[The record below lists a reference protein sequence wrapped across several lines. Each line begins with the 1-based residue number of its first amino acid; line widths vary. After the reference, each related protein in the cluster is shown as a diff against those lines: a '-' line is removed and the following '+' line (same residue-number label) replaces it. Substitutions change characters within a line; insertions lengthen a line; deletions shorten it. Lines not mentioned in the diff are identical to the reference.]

1 MLKLFEVVEAKEL
14 LPIVPVFN
22 YTNKPKVQWK
32 NQDNWINTKE
42 KLINQGE
49 WFEYIYIGKDKETG
63 EEIRENKKG
72 KITGSALL
80 TGKSSNIMV
89 IDLDRNHGSGEAD
102 GIQMYKDIVDRL
114 NLSEDEKKLAFDT
127 FTIKTPN
134 GGLHLYFEYR
144 EGLKSTSLKELLV
157 DDNGDL
163 ILDDDGK
170 KQDIPIGID
179 IRADGGVIIL
189 PGSYRKIGNDIR
201 EYKVYKDLDIKPIP
215 TKLLDELQTY
225 INGTRTTTNNGKKG
239 ILKNIN
245 KLSNKKPGRPPK
257 NNEYYTV
264 TNEGG
269 RDNALIKYLGKLI
282 TQPMFRNVHELLPMA
297 MMYNQCYINPP
308 LDSQT
313 VHEKVNSIL
322 SYAKPIYCNDKGKI
336 INGSL
341 VKYILDKSPSY
352 VKGNM
357 LYIYNEELG
366 IYEYKDTRDQE
377 KMYYDHV
384 QIDDDIDPGK
394 ADKFSKTIRS
404 IADNYKELF
413 SYENRYINCINGVV
427 DTENDELLEFTPNI
441 KLDTKFNGNFTKDFD
456 KYKEKYNNSRFKS
469 FLENILDEGTI
480 LTLQESWGVMLCPNA
495 TKVQQ
500 CFIYKG
506 EGSNGKSSLFDIQTA
521 LLYDKDKSVCG
532 IGLGQFSGDPHIM
545 AMAEGRRINIVRDDT
560 VDGKIGGVFKSA
572 VCGESVTVN
581 KKHKDHVLM
590 CFNMAWFYGLNRM
603 PVTSDKSYGFFR
615 RPIFIPFNVRFGTE
629 EQVKTGE
636 ADKVGVPGIVD
647 DIISNEMDIVFMWAY
662 EGLKRLK
669 ANKWKVTQ
677 SEASIQE
684 MEDYKEE
691 ADSAYAFYKN
701 NLVRMP
707 GNKINA
713 TELYE
718 RYEEWC
724 FVEKINNPMNKT
736 QFGRQ
741 MESFGY
747 KKGKSCGNKV
757 FRNIAYRMFTPVD
770 NVDSPF

>member
-1 MLKLFEVVEAKEL
+1 MLKLFEIVEAKEL

-22 YTNKPKVQWK
+22 YTNKPVVPWK
-32 NQDNWINTKE
+32 KE
-42 KLINQGE
+42 VNRIKDIKELKDQGE
-49 WFEYIYIGKDKETG
+49 WFEYVNNKDEV
-63 EEIRENKKG
+63 KKG

-80 TGKSSNIMV
+80 TGKISNIMV
-89 IDLDRNHGSGEAD
+89 LDLDRNHGDGTKD
-102 GIQMYKDIVDRL
+102 GIKAYKELIDSL
-114 NLSEDEKKLAFDT
+114 QLTEEEKKQVFDT
-127 FTIKTPN
+127 FTVKTPN
-134 GGLHLYFEYR
+134 GGLHLYFKYI
-144 EGLKSTSLKELLV
+144 EGLKNDS
-157 DDNGDL
+157 NQDL
-163 ILDDDGK
+163 S
-170 KQDIPIGID
+170 ID
-179 IRADGGVIIL
+179 IRTDGGLIIT
-189 PGSYRKIGNDIR
+189 PGSLRKIGDDIR
-201 EYKVYKDLDIKPIP
+201 QYTVYKDNPINDMPKSLFDKLTEYFGVNKVKGSKP
-215 TKLLDELQTY
+215 KEA
-225 INGTRTTTNNGKKG
+225 
-239 ILKNIN
+239 
-245 KLSNKKPGRPPK
+245 NKKPGRPPK

-264 TNEGG
+264 INEGG
-269 RDNALIKYLGKLI
+269 RNNALTKYLGKMI
-282 TQPMFRNVHELLPMA
+282 NHPMFRSVHELLPLA
-297 MMYNQCYINPP
+297 NMYNQCYINPP
-308 LDSQT
+308 LEQQEVESI
-313 VHEKVNSIL
+313 VNSML
-322 SYAKPIYCNDKGKI
+322 AYAKPVYCNDKGKI

-366 IYEYKDTRDQE
+366 IYEYKDTRDQL

-394 ADKFSKTIRS
+394 ADKFSKTIHA

-427 DTENDELLEFTPNI
+427 DTENDELLEFTPQI
-441 KLDTKFNGNFTKDFD
+441 KLDTKFNGNFTNDFN
-456 KYKEKYNNSRFKS
+456 KYKEDYNKSKFKS
-469 FLENILDEGTI
+469 FLENILDDGTI
-480 LTLQESWGVMLCPNA
+480 LTLQEAWGVMLCPNA

-532 IGLGQFSGDPHIM
+532 IGLGKFGDEFIM
-545 AMAEGRRINIVRDDT
+545 AMAEGRRVNIVRDDT
-560 VDGKIGGVFKSA
+560 VEGKMNGVFKSA
-572 VCGESVTVN
+572 VCGEEITVN
-581 KKHKDHVLM
+581 KKNKDHVQM
-590 CFNMAWFYGLNRM
+590 KFNMAWFYGLNRM
-603 PVTSDKSYGFFR
+603 PVTNDKSYGFFR

-669 ANKWKVTQ
+669 ANKWKITQ
-677 SEASIQE
+677 SEASIKE
-684 MEDYKEE
+684 MEEYKEE

-713 TELYE
+713 RELYT

-724 FVEKINNPMNKT
+724 FVERINKPMNSKE
-736 QFGRQ
+736 FGRQ
-741 MESFGY
+741 LASFGHKKY
-747 KKGKSCGNKV
+747 KTGGRWH
-757 FRNIAYRMFTPVD
+757 FPNINYRMFTPVD
-770 NVDSPF
+770 DVKSPF

>member
-1 MLKLFEVVEAKEL
+1 MLKIFEVVEAKEL

-22 YTNKPKVQWK
+22 YTNKPIVPWK
-32 NQDNWINTKE
+32 KE
-42 KLINQGE
+42 SNRIESISDLKGQGE
-49 WFEYIYIGKDKETG
+49 FFEYTNNNDEF
-63 EEIRENKKG
+63 KKG

-80 TGKSSNIMV
+80 TGKISNIMV
-89 IDLDRNHGSGEAD
+89 LDLDRNHGDGTKD
-102 GIQMYKDIVDRL
+102 GIKAYKELIDSL
-114 NLSEDEKKLAFDT
+114 QLTEEEQKQAFDT
-127 FTIKTPN
+127 FTVKTPN
-134 GGLHLYFEYR
+134 GGLHLYFKYK
-144 EGLKSTSLKELLV
+144 EGLKNDSNK
-157 DDNGDL
+157 DL
-163 ILDDDGK
+163 S
-170 KQDIPIGID
+170 ID
-179 IRADGGVIIL
+179 IRTDGGLIIA
-189 PGSYRKIGNDIR
+189 PGSLRKIGEDIR
-201 EYKVYKDLDIKPIP
+201 EYTVYKDNPIYDIPVKLFDKLTEYFGVNKAKG
-215 TKLLDELQTY
+215 TKSKET
-225 INGTRTTTNNGKKG
+225 
-239 ILKNIN
+239 
-245 KLSNKKPGRPPK
+245 NKKPGRPSK
-257 NNEYYTV
+257 NKEYYTV

-269 RDNALIKYLGKLI
+269 RDNAFIKHLGKII
-282 TQPMFRNVHELLPMA
+282 TQPMFRDIHNLLPYA

-308 LDSQT
+308 LSEQE
-313 VHEKVNSIL
+313 VENKVNSIL
-322 SYAKPIYCNDKGKI
+322 SYAKPVYCKDNGKI

-341 VKYILDKSPSY
+341 VKYVLDKSPSY

-357 LYIYNEELG
+357 LYIYNDELG

-615 RPIFIPFNVRFGTE
+615 RPIFIPFNVRFGTA

-636 ADKVGVPGIVD
+636 ADKVGVPGIVE

-669 ANKWKVTQ
+669 ANNWKVTQ

-684 MEDYKEE
+684 MEEYKEE
-691 ADSAYAFYKN
+691 ADTAYSFYKN
-701 NLVRMP
+701 NLVKMP
-707 GNKINA
+707 GNKIKA
-713 TELYE
+713 SELYT

-724 FVEKINNPMNKT
+724 FSEKINNPMSAKE
-736 QFGRQ
+736 FGRQ
-741 MESFGY
+741 LASFGH
-747 KKGKSCGNKV
+747 KKKKTSTWY
-757 FRNIAYRMFTPVD
+757 FPDIAYRMFTPVD
-770 NVDSPF
+770 NIDSPF

>member
-22 YTNKPKVQWK
+22 YTNKPIVPWK
-32 NQDNWINTKE
+32 KEANRIKSISELKGQDE
-42 KLINQGE
+42 F
-49 WFEYIYIGKDKETG
+49 FEYTNNNDEV
-63 EEIRENKKG
+63 KKG
-72 KITGSALL
+72 KVTGGALL
-80 TGKSSNIMV
+80 TGKISNIMV
-89 IDLDRNHGSGEAD
+89 LDLDRNHGDGSKD
-102 GIQMYKDIVDRL
+102 GIKAYKELIESL
-114 NLSEDEKKLAFDT
+114 KLTQDEQKQAFDT
-127 FTIKTPN
+127 FTVKTPN
-134 GGLHLYFEYR
+134 GGLHLYFKYK
-144 EGLKSTSLKELLV
+144 EGLKNDSNK
-157 DDNGDL
+157 DL
-163 ILDDDGK
+163 S
-170 KQDIPIGID
+170 ID
-179 IRADGGVIIL
+179 IRTDGGLIIA
-189 PGSYRKIGNDIR
+189 PGSLRKIGEDIR
-201 EYKVYKDLDIKPIP
+201 EYTVYKDNPIYDIPVKLFDKLTEYFGVNKAKG
-215 TKLLDELQTY
+215 TKSKET
-225 INGTRTTTNNGKKG
+225 
-239 ILKNIN
+239 
-245 KLSNKKPGRPPK
+245 NKKPGRPSK
-257 NNEYYTV
+257 NKEYYTV

-269 RDNALIKYLGKLI
+269 RDNAFIKHLGKII
-282 TQPMFRNVHELLPMA
+282 TQPMFRDIHNLLPYA

-308 LDSQT
+308 LSEQE
-313 VHEKVNSIL
+313 VENKVNSIL
-322 SYAKPIYCNDKGKI
+322 SYAKPVYCKDNGKI

-366 IYEYKDTRDQE
+366 IYEYKDTRDQL

-394 ADKFSKTIRS
+394 ADKFSKTIHA

-427 DTENDELLEFTPNI
+427 DTENDELLEFTPQI
-441 KLDTKFNGNFTKDFD
+441 KLDTKFNGNFTNDFD
-456 KYKEKYNNSRFKS
+456 KYKEDYNKSKFKS
-469 FLENILDEGTI
+469 FLENILDDGTI

-532 IGLGQFSGDPHIM
+532 IGLGKFGDEFIM
-545 AMAEGRRINIVRDDT
+545 AMAEGRRVNIVRDDT
-560 VDGKIGGVFKSA
+560 VEGKMNGVFKSA
-572 VCGESVTVN
+572 VCGEEITVN
-581 KKHKDHVLM
+581 KKNKDHVQM
-590 CFNMAWFYGLNRM
+590 KFNMAWFYGLNRM
-603 PVTSDKSYGFFR
+603 PVTNDKSYGFFR
-615 RPIFIPFNVRFGTE
+615 RPIFIPFNVRFGTA

-636 ADKVGVPGIVD
+636 ADKIGVPGIVE

-669 ANKWKVTQ
+669 ANKWKITQ
-677 SEASIQE
+677 SEASIKE
-684 MEDYKEE
+684 MEEYKEE

-713 TELYE
+713 RELYT

-724 FVEKINNPMNKT
+724 FVERINKPMNSKE
-736 QFGRQ
+736 FGRQ
-741 MESFGY
+741 LASFGHKKY
-747 KKGKSCGNKV
+747 KTGGRYV
-757 FRNIAYRMFTPVD
+757 FPNIAYRMFTPVD
-770 NVDSPF
+770 NIDSPF

>member
-1 MLKLFEVVEAKEL
+1 MLKIFEVVEAKEL

-22 YTNKPKVQWK
+22 YTNKPIVPWK
-32 NQDNWINTKE
+32 KE
-42 KLINQGE
+42 SNRIESISDLKGQGE
-49 WFEYIYIGKDKETG
+49 FFEYTNNNDEV
-63 EEIRENKKG
+63 KKG

-80 TGKSSNIMV
+80 TGKISNIMV
-89 IDLDRNHGSGEAD
+89 LDLDRNHGDGTKD
-102 GIQMYKDIVDRL
+102 GIKAYKELIDSL
-114 NLSEDEKKLAFDT
+114 QLTEEEQKQAFDT
-127 FTIKTPN
+127 FTVKTPN
-134 GGLHLYFEYR
+134 GGLHLYFKYK
-144 EGLKSTSLKELLV
+144 EGLKNDSNK
-157 DDNGDL
+157 DL
-163 ILDDDGK
+163 S
-170 KQDIPIGID
+170 ID
-179 IRADGGVIIL
+179 IRTDGGLIIA
-189 PGSYRKIGNDIR
+189 PGSLRKIGEDIR
-201 EYKVYKDLDIKPIP
+201 EYTVYKDNPIYDIPVKLFDKLTEYFGVNKAKG
-215 TKLLDELQTY
+215 TKSKET
-225 INGTRTTTNNGKKG
+225 
-239 ILKNIN
+239 
-245 KLSNKKPGRPPK
+245 NKKPGRPSK
-257 NNEYYTV
+257 NKEYYTV

-269 RDNALIKYLGKLI
+269 RDNAFIKHLGKII
-282 TQPMFRNVHELLPMA
+282 TQPMFRDIHNLLPYA

-308 LDSQT
+308 LSEQE
-313 VHEKVNSIL
+313 VENKVNSIL
-322 SYAKPIYCNDKGKI
+322 SYAKPVYCKDNGKI
-336 INGSL
+336 IIGSL
-341 VKYILDKSPSY
+341 VKYVLDKSPSY

-357 LYIYNEELG
+357 LYIYNDELG

-615 RPIFIPFNVRFGTE
+615 RPIFIPFNVRFGTA

-636 ADKVGVPGIVD
+636 ADKVGVPGIVE

-669 ANKWKVTQ
+669 ANNWKVTQ

-684 MEDYKEE
+684 MEEYKEE
-691 ADSAYAFYKN
+691 ADTAYSFYKN
-701 NLVRMP
+701 NLVKMP
-707 GNKINA
+707 GNKIKA
-713 TELYE
+713 SELYT

-724 FVEKINNPMNKT
+724 FSEKINNPMSAKE
-736 QFGRQ
+736 FGRQ
-741 MESFGY
+741 LASFGH
-747 KKGKSCGNKV
+747 KKKKTSTWY
-757 FRNIAYRMFTPVD
+757 FPDIAYRMFTPVD
-770 NVDSPF
+770 NIDSPF

>member
-1 MLKLFEVVEAKEL
+1 MLKLFEIVEAKEL

-22 YTNKPKVQWK
+22 YTNKPIVPWK
-32 NQDNWINTKE
+32 KESNRIKSISDLKGQDE
-42 KLINQGE
+42 F
-49 WFEYIYIGKDKETG
+49 FEYTNNNDEV
-63 EEIRENKKG
+63 KKG
-72 KITGSALL
+72 KVTGGALL
-80 TGKSSNIMV
+80 TGKISNIMV
-89 IDLDRNHGSGEAD
+89 LDLDRNHGDGTKD
-102 GIQMYKDIVDRL
+102 GIKAYKELIDSLQLTEEERKQV
-114 NLSEDEKKLAFDT
+114 FDT
-127 FTIKTPN
+127 FTVKTPN
-134 GGLHLYFEYR
+134 GGLHLYFKYI
-144 EGLKSTSLKELLV
+144 EGLKNDS
-157 DDNGDL
+157 NQDL
-163 ILDDDGK
+163 A
-170 KQDIPIGID
+170 ID
-179 IRADGGVIIL
+179 IRTDGGLIIT
-189 PGSYRKIGNDIR
+189 PGSLRKIGDDIR
-201 EYKVYKDLDIKPIP
+201 EYTVYKDNPINDMPKALFDKLTEYFGVNKVKGNKP
-215 TKLLDELQTY
+215 KEA
-225 INGTRTTTNNGKKG
+225 
-239 ILKNIN
+239 
-245 KLSNKKPGRPPK
+245 NKKPGRPPK

-322 SYAKPIYCNDKGKI
+322 SYAKPVYCNDKGKI

-357 LYIYNEELG
+357 LYIYNKELG
-366 IYEYKDTRDQE
+366 IYEYKDTRDQL

-394 ADKFSKTIRS
+394 ADKFAKTIHS

-427 DTENDELLEFTPNI
+427 DTENDELLEFSPEI
-441 KLDTKFNGNFTKDFD
+441 KLDTKFNGNYYDIN
-456 KYKEKYNNSRFKS
+456 KYKEDYNNSRFKS

-480 LTLQESWGVMLCPNA
+480 LTLQEAWGVMLCPNA

-521 LLYDKDKSVCG
+521 LLHDKDKSVCG
-532 IGLGQFSGDPHIM
+532 IGLGKFGDEFIM
-545 AMAEGRRINIVRDDT
+545 AMAEGRRVNIVRDDT
-560 VDGKIGGVFKSA
+560 VEGKMNGVFKSA
-572 VCGESVTVN
+572 VCGEEITVN
-581 KKHKDHVLM
+581 KKNKDHVQM
-590 CFNMAWFYGLNRM
+590 KFNMAWFYGLNRM

-636 ADKVGVPGIVD
+636 ADKVGVPGIVE

-669 ANKWKVTQ
+669 ANKWKITQ
-677 SEASIQE
+677 SEASIKE
-684 MEDYKEE
+684 MEEYKEE

-713 TELYE
+713 RELYT

-724 FVEKINNPMNKT
+724 FVERINKPMNSKE
-736 QFGRQ
+736 FGRQ
-741 MESFGY
+741 LASFGHKKY
-747 KKGKSCGNKV
+747 KTGGRYV
-757 FRNIAYRMFTPVD
+757 FPNIAYRMFTPVD
-770 NVDSPF
+770 DVNSPF

>member
-1 MLKLFEVVEAKEL
+1 MLKLFEIVEAKEL

-22 YTNKPKVQWK
+22 YTNKPIVPWK
-32 NQDNWINTKE
+32 KEANRIKSISELKAQD
-42 KLINQGE
+42 
-49 WFEYIYIGKDKETG
+49 EYFKYVNNNDEV
-63 EEIRENKKG
+63 KKG

-80 TGKSSNIMV
+80 TGKISNIMV
-89 IDLDRNHGSGEAD
+89 LDLDRNHGDGTKD
-102 GIQMYKDIVDRL
+102 GIKAYKELIDSL
-114 NLSEDEKKLAFDT
+114 QLTEEEKKQVFDT
-127 FTIKTPN
+127 FTVKTPN
-134 GGLHLYFEYR
+134 GGLHLYFKYI
-144 EGLKSTSLKELLV
+144 EGIRN
-157 DDNGDL
+157 DCNQDL
-163 ILDDDGK
+163 S
-170 KQDIPIGID
+170 ID
-179 IRADGGVIIL
+179 IRTDGGLIIT
-189 PGSYRKIGNDIR
+189 PGSLRKIGDDIR
-201 EYKVYKDLDIKPIP
+201 EYTVYKDNPINDMPKALFDKLTEYFGVNKVKGNKP
-215 TKLLDELQTY
+215 KEA
-225 INGTRTTTNNGKKG
+225 
-239 ILKNIN
+239 
-245 KLSNKKPGRPPK
+245 NKKPGRPPK

-308 LDSQT
+308 LDVQT

-322 SYAKPIYCNDKGKI
+322 SYAKPVYCNDKGKI

-341 VKYILDKSPSY
+341 VKYVLDKSPSY

-357 LYIYNEELG
+357 LYIYNKELG
-366 IYEYKDTRDQE
+366 IYEYKDTRDQQ

-394 ADKFSKTIRS
+394 ADKFSKTIHA
-404 IADNYKELF
+404 IADIYKELF

-441 KLDTKFNGNFTKDFD
+441 KLDTKFNGNFTNDFN

-469 FLENILDEGTI
+469 FLENILDNETI
-480 LTLQESWGVMLCPNA
+480 LTLQEAWGVMLCPNA

-521 LLYDKDKSVCG
+521 LLHDKDKSVCG
-532 IGLGQFSGDPHIM
+532 IGLGKFGDEFIM
-545 AMAEGRRINIVRDDT
+545 AMAEGRRVNIVRDDT
-560 VDGKIGGVFKSA
+560 VEGKMNGVFKSA
-572 VCGESVTVN
+572 VCGEEITVN
-581 KKHKDHVLM
+581 KKNKDHVQM
-590 CFNMAWFYGLNRM
+590 KFNMAWFYGLNRM
-603 PVTSDKSYGFFR
+603 PVTNDKSYGFFR

-636 ADKVGVPGIVD
+636 ADKIGVPGIVE
-647 DIISNEMDIVFMWAY
+647 DIISNELDIVFMWAY

-669 ANKWKVTQ
+669 ANNWKVTQ

-684 MEDYKEE
+684 MEEYKEE
-691 ADSAYAFYKN
+691 ADSVYAFYKDK
-701 NLVRMP
+701 LIRMP
-707 GNKINA
+707 GNKISA
-713 TELYE
+713 RELYT

-724 FVEKINNPMNKT
+724 FIEKINNPMNAT

-741 MESFGY
+741 MASFGHKKY
-747 KKGKSCGNKV
+747 KTGGKWH
-757 FRNIAYRMFTPVD
+757 FPNINYRMFTPVD
-770 NVDSPF
+770 NIDSPF

>member
-1 MLKLFEVVEAKEL
+1 MLKQFEVVEAKEL

-22 YTNKPKVQWK
+22 YTNKPVVPWK
-32 NQDNWINTKE
+32 KE
-42 KLINQGE
+42 VNRIKDIKELKDQGE
-49 WFEYIYIGKDKETG
+49 WFEYVNNKDEV
-63 EEIRENKKG
+63 KKG

-80 TGKSSNIMV
+80 TGKISNIMV
-89 IDLDRNHGSGEAD
+89 LDLDRNHGDGTKD
-102 GIQMYKDIVDRL
+102 GIKAYKELIDSL
-114 NLSEDEKKLAFDT
+114 QLTEEEKKQVFDT
-127 FTIKTPN
+127 FTVKTPN
-134 GGLHLYFEYR
+134 GGLHLYFKYI
-144 EGLKSTSLKELLV
+144 EGLKNDS
-157 DDNGDL
+157 NQDL
-163 ILDDDGK
+163 S
-170 KQDIPIGID
+170 ID
-179 IRADGGVIIL
+179 IRTDGGLIIT
-189 PGSYRKIGNDIR
+189 PGSLRKIGDDIR
-201 EYKVYKDLDIKPIP
+201 QYTVYKDNPINDMPKSLFDKLTEYFGVNKVKGNKP
-215 TKLLDELQTY
+215 KEA
-225 INGTRTTTNNGKKG
+225 
-239 ILKNIN
+239 
-245 KLSNKKPGRPPK
+245 NKKPGRPPK

-308 LDSQT
+308 LDAQT
-313 VHEKVNSIL
+313 VNEKVNSIL
-322 SYAKPIYCNDKGKI
+322 SYAKPVYCNDKGKI

-341 VKYILDKSPSY
+341 VKYVLDKSPSY

-366 IYEYKDTRDQE
+366 IYEYKGTRDQE

-384 QIDDDIDPGK
+384 QIDEDIDPGK

-427 DTENDELLEFTPNI
+427 DTENDELLEFTPQI
-441 KLDTKFNGNFTKDFD
+441 KLDTKFNGNFTNDFD
-456 KYKEKYNNSRFKS
+456 KYKEDYNNSKFKI

-480 LTLQESWGVMLCPNA
+480 LTLQEAWGVMLCPNA

-532 IGLGQFSGDPHIM
+532 IGLGQFAGDPHIM

-615 RPIFIPFNVRFGTE
+615 RPIFIPFNVRFGTA

-636 ADKVGVPGIVD
+636 ADKVGVPGIVE

-669 ANKWKVTQ
+669 ANNWKVTQ

-684 MEDYKEE
+684 MEEYKEE
-691 ADSAYAFYKN
+691 ADTAYSFYKN
-701 NLVRMP
+701 NLVKMP
-707 GNKINA
+707 GNKIKA
-713 TELYE
+713 SELYT

-724 FVEKINNPMNKT
+724 FSEKINNPMSAKE
-736 QFGRQ
+736 FGRQ
-741 MESFGY
+741 LASFGH
-747 KKGKSCGNKV
+747 KKKKTSTWY
-757 FRNIAYRMFTPVD
+757 FPDIAYRMFTPVD
-770 NVDSPF
+770 NIDSPF

>member
-1 MLKLFEVVEAKEL
+1 MLKIFEVVEAKEL

-22 YTNKPKVQWK
+22 YTNKPIVPWK
-32 NQDNWINTKE
+32 KEANRIKSISELKGQDE
-42 KLINQGE
+42 C
-49 WFEYIYIGKDKETG
+49 FEYVNNNDEV
-63 EEIRENKKG
+63 KKG

-80 TGKSSNIMV
+80 TGKISNIMV
-89 IDLDRNHGSGEAD
+89 LDLDRNHGDGTKD
-102 GIQMYKDIVDRL
+102 GIKAYKELIDSLQLTEEERKQV
-114 NLSEDEKKLAFDT
+114 FDT
-127 FTIKTPN
+127 FTVKTPN
-134 GGLHLYFEYR
+134 GGLHLYFKYI
-144 EGLKSTSLKELLV
+144 EGLKNDS
-157 DDNGDL
+157 NQDL
-163 ILDDDGK
+163 S
-170 KQDIPIGID
+170 ID
-179 IRADGGVIIL
+179 IRTDGGLIIT
-189 PGSYRKIGNDIR
+189 PGSLRKIGDDIR
-201 EYKVYKDLDIKPIP
+201 EYTVYKDNPINDMPKALFDKLTEYFGVNKVKGNKP
-215 TKLLDELQTY
+215 KEA
-225 INGTRTTTNNGKKG
+225 
-239 ILKNIN
+239 
-245 KLSNKKPGRPPK
+245 NKKPGRPPK

-322 SYAKPIYCNDKGKI
+322 SYAKPVYCNDKGKI

-341 VKYILDKSPSY
+341 VKYILEKSPSY

-357 LYIYNEELG
+357 LYIYNKELG
-366 IYEYKDTRDQE
+366 IYEYKDTRDQL

-384 QIDDDIDPGK
+384 QIDDDIEPGK
-394 ADKFSKTIRS
+394 ADKFAKTIHS

-427 DTENDELLEFTPNI
+427 DTENDELLEFSPEI
-441 KLDTKFNGNFTKDFD
+441 KLDTKFNGNYYDIN
-456 KYKEKYNNSRFKS
+456 KYKEDYNNSRFKS

-480 LTLQESWGVMLCPNA
+480 LTLQEAWGVMLCPNA

-532 IGLGQFSGDPHIM
+532 IGLGKFGDEFIM
-545 AMAEGRRINIVRDDT
+545 AMAEGRRVNIVRDDT
-560 VDGKIGGVFKSA
+560 VEGKMNGVFKSA
-572 VCGESVTVN
+572 VCGEEITVN
-581 KKHKDHVLM
+581 KKNKDHVQM
-590 CFNMAWFYGLNRM
+590 KFNMAWFYGLNRM
-603 PVTSDKSYGFFR
+603 PVTNDKSYGFFR

-636 ADKVGVPGIVD
+636 ADKIGVPGIVE
-647 DIISNEMDIVFMWAY
+647 DIISNELDIVFMWAY

-669 ANKWKVTQ
+669 DNNWKVTQ

-684 MEDYKEE
+684 MEEYKEE
-691 ADSAYAFYKN
+691 ADSVYAFYKDK
-701 NLVRMP
+701 LIRMP
-707 GNKINA
+707 GNKISA
-713 TELYE
+713 RELYT

-724 FVEKINNPMNKT
+724 FIEKINNPMNAT

-741 MESFGY
+741 MASFGHKKY
-747 KKGKSCGNKV
+747 KTGGKWH
-757 FRNIAYRMFTPVD
+757 FPNIDYRMFTQVD
-770 NVDSPF
+770 NIDSPF

>member
-1 MLKLFEVVEAKEL
+1 MLKQFDIVEAKEL

-22 YTNKPKVQWK
+22 YTNKPVVPWK
-32 NQDNWINTKE
+32 KEVNRIKDINELKD
-42 KLINQGE
+42 QGE
-49 WFEYIYIGKDKETG
+49 WFEYINNKDEV
-63 EEIRENKKG
+63 KKG

-80 TGKSSNIMV
+80 TGKVSNIMV
-89 IDLDRNHGSGEAD
+89 LDLDRNHGDGSKD
-102 GIQMYKDIVDRL
+102 GIKAYKELIEGL
-114 NLSEDEKKLAFDT
+114 QLTEEEKKQAFDT

-134 GGLHLYFEYR
+134 GGLHLYFKYI
-144 EGLKSTSLKELLV
+144 EGLKNDS
-157 DDNGDL
+157 NQDL
-163 ILDDDGK
+163 S
-170 KQDIPIGID
+170 ID
-179 IRADGGVIIL
+179 IRTDGGIIIT
-189 PGSYRKIGNDIR
+189 PGSLRKINDDIR
-201 EYKVYKDLDIKPIP
+201 EYVVYKDNPIYDMPIKLFDKLTEYFGVNKVKSNK
-215 TKLLDELQTY
+215 TKET
-225 INGTRTTTNNGKKG
+225 
-239 ILKNIN
+239 
-245 KLSNKKPGRPPK
+245 NKKPGRPPK
-257 NNEYYTV
+257 NKEYYTV

-308 LDSQT
+308 LDAQS
-313 VHEKVNSIL
+313 VHDKVNSIL
-322 SYAKPIYCNDKGKI
+322 SYAKPVYCNDKGKI

-341 VKYILDKSPSY
+341 VKYVLDKSPSY

-366 IYEYKDTRDQE
+366 IYEYKDTRDQQ
-377 KMYYDHV
+377 KMYIDHTI
-384 QIDDDIDPGK
+384 IDEDKEPSK
-394 ADKFSKTIRS
+394 AEKFAKTIHLM
-404 IADNYKELF
+404 ADNYKELF
-413 SYENRYINCINGVV
+413 SYENRYINCLNGVV
-427 DTENDELLEFTPNI
+427 DTENDELLEFTPQI
-441 KLDTKFNGNFTKDFD
+441 KLDTKFNGNFTNDFD
-456 KYKEKYNNSRFKS
+456 KYKKDYNNSKFKS
-469 FLENILDEGTI
+469 FLENILDDGTI
-480 LTLQESWGVMLCPNA
+480 LTLQEAWGVMLCPNA

-521 LLYDKDKSVCG
+521 LLHDKDKSVCG
-532 IGLGQFSGDPHIM
+532 IGLGKFGDEFIM
-545 AMAEGRRINIVRDDT
+545 AMAEGRRVNIVRDDT
-560 VDGKIGGVFKSA
+560 VEGKMNGVFKSA
-572 VCGESVTVN
+572 VCGEEITVN
-581 KKHKDHVLM
+581 KKNKDHVQM
-590 CFNMAWFYGLNRM
+590 KFNMAWFYGLNRM
-603 PVTSDKSYGFFR
+603 PVTNDKSYGFFR

-636 ADKVGVPGIVD
+636 ADKVGVPGIVE

>member
-1 MLKLFEVVEAKEL
+1 MLKLFEIVEAKEL

-22 YTNKPKVQWK
+22 YTNKPVVPWK
-32 NQDNWINTKE
+32 KE
-42 KLINQGE
+42 VNRIKDIKELKDQGE
-49 WFEYIYIGKDKETG
+49 WFEYVNNKDEV
-63 EEIRENKKG
+63 KKG

-80 TGKSSNIMV
+80 TGKISNIMV
-89 IDLDRNHGSGEAD
+89 LDLDRNHGDGTKD
-102 GIQMYKDIVDRL
+102 GIKAYKELIDSLQLTEEERKQV
-114 NLSEDEKKLAFDT
+114 FDT
-127 FTIKTPN
+127 FTVKTPN
-134 GGLHLYFEYR
+134 GGLHLYFKYI
-144 EGLKSTSLKELLV
+144 EGLKNDS
-157 DDNGDL
+157 NQDL
-163 ILDDDGK
+163 S
-170 KQDIPIGID
+170 ID
-179 IRADGGVIIL
+179 IRTDGGLIIT
-189 PGSYRKIGNDIR
+189 PGSLRKIGDDIR
-201 EYKVYKDLDIKPIP
+201 QYTVYKDNPINDMPKSLFDKLTEYFGVNKVKGNKP
-215 TKLLDELQTY
+215 KEA
-225 INGTRTTTNNGKKG
+225 
-239 ILKNIN
+239 
-245 KLSNKKPGRPPK
+245 NKKPGRPPK

-282 TQPMFRNVHELLPMA
+282 TQPMFRNVHDLLPVA

-308 LDSQT
+308 LDAQT
-313 VHEKVNSIL
+313 VQEKVNSIL
-322 SYAKPIYCNDKGKI
+322 SYAKPVYCKDNGKI

-366 IYEYKDTRDQE
+366 IYEYKDTRDQL

-394 ADKFSKTIRS
+394 ADKFSKTIHA

-427 DTENDELLEFTPNI
+427 DTENDELLEFTPQI
-441 KLDTKFNGNFTKDFD
+441 KLDTKFNGNFTNDFD
-456 KYKEKYNNSRFKS
+456 KYKEDYNKSKFKS
-469 FLENILDEGTI
+469 FLENILDDGTI
-480 LTLQESWGVMLCPNA
+480 LTLQEAWGVMLCPNA

-532 IGLGQFSGDPHIM
+532 IGLGKFGDEFIM
-545 AMAEGRRINIVRDDT
+545 AMAEGRRVNIVRDDT
-560 VDGKIGGVFKSA
+560 VEGKMNGVFKSA
-572 VCGESVTVN
+572 VCGEEITVN
-581 KKHKDHVLM
+581 KKNKDHVQM
-590 CFNMAWFYGLNRM
+590 KFNMAWFYGLNRM
-603 PVTSDKSYGFFR
+603 PVTNDKSYGFFR

-669 ANKWKVTQ
+669 ANKWKITQ
-677 SEASIQE
+677 SEASIKE
-684 MEDYKEE
+684 MEEYKEE

-713 TELYE
+713 RELYT

-724 FVEKINNPMNKT
+724 FVERINKPMNSKE
-736 QFGRQ
+736 FGRQ
-741 MESFGY
+741 LASFGHKKY
-747 KKGKSCGNKV
+747 KTGGRWH
-757 FRNIAYRMFTPVD
+757 FPNINYRMFTPVD
-770 NVDSPF
+770 DVKSPF

>member
-1 MLKLFEVVEAKEL
+1 MLKLFEIVEAKEL

-22 YTNKPKVQWK
+22 YTNKPIVPWK
-32 NQDNWINTKE
+32 KEANRIKSISELKGQDE
-42 KLINQGE
+42 C
-49 WFEYIYIGKDKETG
+49 FEYVNNNDEV
-63 EEIRENKKG
+63 KKG

-80 TGKSSNIMV
+80 TGKISNIMV
-89 IDLDRNHGSGEAD
+89 LDLDRNHGDGTKD
-102 GIQMYKDIVDRL
+102 GIKAYKELIDSL
-114 NLSEDEKKLAFDT
+114 QLTEEEKKQVFDT
-127 FTIKTPN
+127 FTVKTPN
-134 GGLHLYFEYR
+134 GGLHLYFKYI
-144 EGLKSTSLKELLV
+144 EGLKNDS
-157 DDNGDL
+157 NQDL
-163 ILDDDGK
+163 S
-170 KQDIPIGID
+170 ID
-179 IRADGGVIIL
+179 IRTDGGLIIT
-189 PGSYRKIGNDIR
+189 PGSLRKIGDDIR
-201 EYKVYKDLDIKPIP
+201 EYIVYKDNPINDMPKALFDKLTEYFGVNKVKGDKP
-215 TKLLDELQTY
+215 KEA
-225 INGTRTTTNNGKKG
+225 
-239 ILKNIN
+239 
-245 KLSNKKPGRPPK
+245 NKKPGRPPK
-257 NNEYYTV
+257 SNEYYTV

-322 SYAKPIYCNDKGKI
+322 SYAKPVYCNDKGKI

-341 VKYILDKSPSY
+341 VKYILGKSPSY

-357 LYIYNEELG
+357 LYIYNKELG
-366 IYEYKDTRDQE
+366 IYEYKDTRDQL

-394 ADKFSKTIRS
+394 ADKFAKTIHS

-427 DTENDELLEFTPNI
+427 DTETDELLEFTPQI
-441 KLDTKFNGNFTKDFD
+441 KLDTKFNGNFTNDFD
-456 KYKEKYNNSRFKS
+456 KYKNDYNNSKFKS
-469 FLENILDEGTI
+469 FLENILDDGTI
-480 LTLQESWGVMLCPNA
+480 LTLQEALGVMLCPNA

-532 IGLGQFSGDPHIM
+532 IGLGKFGDEFIM
-545 AMAEGRRINIVRDDT
+545 SMAEGRRVNIVRDDT
-560 VDGKIGGVFKSA
+560 VEGKMNGVFKSA
-572 VCGESVTVN
+572 VCGEEITVN
-581 KKHKDHVLM
+581 KKNKDHVQM
-590 CFNMAWFYGLNRM
+590 KFNMAWFYGLNRM
-603 PVTSDKSYGFFR
+603 PVTNDKSYGFFR

-636 ADKVGVPGIVD
+636 ADKIGVPGIVE
-647 DIISNEMDIVFMWAY
+647 DIISNELDIVFMWAY

-669 ANKWKVTQ
+669 DNNWKVTQ

-684 MEDYKEE
+684 MEEYKEE
-691 ADSAYAFYKN
+691 ADSVYAFYKDK
-701 NLVRMP
+701 LIRMP
-707 GNKINA
+707 GNKISA
-713 TELYE
+713 RELYT

-724 FVEKINNPMNKT
+724 FIEKINNPMNAT

-741 MESFGY
+741 MASFGHKKY
-747 KKGKSCGNKV
+747 KTGGKWH
-757 FRNIAYRMFTPVD
+757 FPNIDYRMFTQVD
-770 NVDSPF
+770 NIDSPF

>member
-1 MLKLFEVVEAKEL
+1 MLKIFEVVEAKEL

-22 YTNKPKVQWK
+22 YTNKPIVPWK
-32 NQDNWINTKE
+32 KE
-42 KLINQGE
+42 SNRIESISDLKGQGE
-49 WFEYIYIGKDKETG
+49 FFEYTNNNDEV
-63 EEIRENKKG
+63 KKG

-80 TGKSSNIMV
+80 TGKISNIMV
-89 IDLDRNHGSGEAD
+89 LDLDRNHGDGTKD
-102 GIQMYKDIVDRL
+102 GIKAYKELIDSL
-114 NLSEDEKKLAFDT
+114 QLTEEEQKQAFDT
-127 FTIKTPN
+127 FTVKTPN
-134 GGLHLYFEYR
+134 GGLHLYFKYK
-144 EGLKSTSLKELLV
+144 EGLKNDSNK
-157 DDNGDL
+157 DL
-163 ILDDDGK
+163 S
-170 KQDIPIGID
+170 ID
-179 IRADGGVIIL
+179 IRTDGGLIIA
-189 PGSYRKIGNDIR
+189 PGSLRKIGEDIR
-201 EYKVYKDLDIKPIP
+201 EYTVYKDNPIYDIPVKLFDKLTEYFGVNKAKG
-215 TKLLDELQTY
+215 TKSKET
-225 INGTRTTTNNGKKG
+225 
-239 ILKNIN
+239 
-245 KLSNKKPGRPPK
+245 NKKPGRPSK
-257 NNEYYTV
+257 NKEYYTV

-269 RDNALIKYLGKLI
+269 RDNAFIKHLGKII
-282 TQPMFRNVHELLPMA
+282 TQPMFRDIHNLLPYA

-308 LDSQT
+308 LSEQE
-313 VHEKVNSIL
+313 VENKVNSIL
-322 SYAKPIYCNDKGKI
+322 SYAKPVYCKDNGKI

-341 VKYILDKSPSY
+341 VKYVLDKSPSY

-357 LYIYNEELG
+357 LYIYNDELG

-413 SYENRYINCINGVV
+413 SYENRYINCLNGVV
-427 DTENDELLEFTPNI
+427 DTENDELLEFTPQI

-615 RPIFIPFNVRFGTE
+615 RPIFIPFNVRFGTA

-636 ADKVGVPGIVD
+636 ADKVGVPGIVE
-647 DIISNEMDIVFMWAY
+647 DIISNEMDRVFMWAY

-669 ANKWKVTQ
+669 ANNWKVTQ

-684 MEDYKEE
+684 MEEYKEE
-691 ADSAYAFYKN
+691 ADTAYSFYKN
-701 NLVRMP
+701 NLVKMP
-707 GNKINA
+707 GNKIKA
-713 TELYE
+713 SELYT

-724 FVEKINNPMNKT
+724 FSEKINNPMSAKE
-736 QFGRQ
+736 FGRQ
-741 MESFGY
+741 LASFGH
-747 KKGKSCGNKV
+747 KKKKTSTWY
-757 FRNIAYRMFTPVD
+757 FPDIAYRMFTPVD
-770 NVDSPF
+770 NIDSPF

>member
-1 MLKLFEVVEAKEL
+1 MLKIFEVVEAKEL

-22 YTNKPKVQWK
+22 YTNKPIVPWK
-32 NQDNWINTKE
+32 KE
-42 KLINQGE
+42 SNRIESISDLKGQGE
-49 WFEYIYIGKDKETG
+49 FFEYTNNNDEV
-63 EEIRENKKG
+63 KKG

-80 TGKSSNIMV
+80 TGKISNIMV
-89 IDLDRNHGSGEAD
+89 LDLDRNHGDGTKD
-102 GIQMYKDIVDRL
+102 GIKAYKELIDSL
-114 NLSEDEKKLAFDT
+114 QLTEEEQKQAFDT
-127 FTIKTPN
+127 FTVKTPN
-134 GGLHLYFEYR
+134 GGLHLYFKYK
-144 EGLKSTSLKELLV
+144 EGLKNDSNK
-157 DDNGDL
+157 DL
-163 ILDDDGK
+163 S
-170 KQDIPIGID
+170 ID
-179 IRADGGVIIL
+179 IRTDGGLIIA
-189 PGSYRKIGNDIR
+189 PGSLRKIGEDIR
-201 EYKVYKDLDIKPIP
+201 EYTVYKDNPIYDIPVKLFDKLTEYFGVNKAKG
-215 TKLLDELQTY
+215 TKSKET
-225 INGTRTTTNNGKKG
+225 
-239 ILKNIN
+239 
-245 KLSNKKPGRPPK
+245 NKKPGRPSK
-257 NNEYYTV
+257 NKEYYTV

-269 RDNALIKYLGKLI
+269 RDNAFIKHLGKII
-282 TQPMFRNVHELLPMA
+282 TQPMFRDIHNLLPYA

-308 LDSQT
+308 LSEQE
-313 VHEKVNSIL
+313 VENKVNSIL
-322 SYAKPIYCNDKGKI
+322 SYAKPVYCKDNGKI

-341 VKYILDKSPSY
+341 VKYVLDKSPSY

-357 LYIYNEELG
+357 LYIYNDELG

-615 RPIFIPFNVRFGTE
+615 RPIFIPFNVRFGTA

-636 ADKVGVPGIVD
+636 ADKVGVPGIVE

-669 ANKWKVTQ
+669 ANNWKVTQ

-684 MEDYKEE
+684 MEEYKEE
-691 ADSAYAFYKN
+691 ADTAYSFYKN
-701 NLVRMP
+701 NLVKMP
-707 GNKINA
+707 GNKIKA
-713 TELYE
+713 SELYT

-724 FVEKINNPMNKT
+724 FSEKINNPMSAKE
-736 QFGRQ
+736 FGRQ
-741 MESFGY
+741 LASFGH
-747 KKGKSCGNKV
+747 KKKKTSTWY
-757 FRNIAYRMFTPVD
+757 FPDIAYRMFTPVD
-770 NVDSPF
+770 NIDSPF

>member
-1 MLKLFEVVEAKEL
+1 MLKLFEIVEAKEL

-22 YTNKPKVQWK
+22 YTNKPVVPWK
-32 NQDNWINTKE
+32 KE
-42 KLINQGE
+42 VNRIKDIKELKDQGE
-49 WFEYIYIGKDKETG
+49 WFEYVNNKDEV
-63 EEIRENKKG
+63 KKG

-80 TGKSSNIMV
+80 TGKISNIMV
-89 IDLDRNHGSGEAD
+89 LDLDRNHGDGTKD
-102 GIQMYKDIVDRL
+102 GIKAYKELIDSL
-114 NLSEDEKKLAFDT
+114 QLTEEEKKQVFDT
-127 FTIKTPN
+127 FTVKTPN
-134 GGLHLYFEYR
+134 GGLHLYFKYI
-144 EGLKSTSLKELLV
+144 EGLKNDS
-157 DDNGDL
+157 NQDL
-163 ILDDDGK
+163 S
-170 KQDIPIGID
+170 ID
-179 IRADGGVIIL
+179 IRTDGGLIIT
-189 PGSYRKIGNDIR
+189 PGSLRKIGDDIR
-201 EYKVYKDLDIKPIP
+201 QYTVYKDNPINDMPKSLFDKLTEYFGVNKVKGSKP
-215 TKLLDELQTY
+215 KEA
-225 INGTRTTTNNGKKG
+225 
-239 ILKNIN
+239 
-245 KLSNKKPGRPPK
+245 NKKPGRPPK

-264 TNEGG
+264 INEGG
-269 RDNALIKYLGKLI
+269 RNNALTKYLGKMI
-282 TQPMFRNVHELLPMA
+282 NHPMFRSVHELLPLA
-297 MMYNQCYINPP
+297 NMYNQCYINPP
-308 LDSQT
+308 LEQQEVESI
-313 VHEKVNSIL
+313 VNSML
-322 SYAKPIYCNDKGKI
+322 AYAKPVYCNDKGKI

-366 IYEYKDTRDQE
+366 IYEYKDTRDQL

-394 ADKFSKTIRS
+394 ADKFSKTIHA

-427 DTENDELLEFTPNI
+427 DTENDELLEFTPQI
-441 KLDTKFNGNFTKDFD
+441 KLDTKFNGNFTNDFD
-456 KYKEKYNNSRFKS
+456 KYKEDYNKSKFKS
-469 FLENILDEGTI
+469 FLENILDDGTI
-480 LTLQESWGVMLCPNA
+480 LTLQEAWGVMLCPNA

-532 IGLGQFSGDPHIM
+532 IGLGKFGDEFIM
-545 AMAEGRRINIVRDDT
+545 AMAEGRRVNIVRDDT
-560 VDGKIGGVFKSA
+560 VEGKMNGVFKSA
-572 VCGESVTVN
+572 VCGEEITVN
-581 KKHKDHVLM
+581 KKNKDHVQM
-590 CFNMAWFYGLNRM
+590 KFNMAWFYGLNRM
-603 PVTSDKSYGFFR
+603 PVTNDKSYGFFR

-669 ANKWKVTQ
+669 ANKWKITQ
-677 SEASIQE
+677 SEASIKE
-684 MEDYKEE
+684 MEEYKEE

-713 TELYE
+713 RELYT

-724 FVEKINNPMNKT
+724 FVERINKPMNSKE
-736 QFGRQ
+736 FGRQ
-741 MESFGY
+741 LASFGHKKY
-747 KKGKSCGNKV
+747 KTGGRWH
-757 FRNIAYRMFTPVD
+757 FPNINYRMFTPVD
-770 NVDSPF
+770 DVKSPF